1 MRKEVCQVVHR
12 VRRLIDLENAE
23 LGTEFFPAHLSVA
36 LIDAVFNPQLHYETR
51 VVPIIKRYCCHF
63 GLKRDRLDRRSLPPI
78 DKQETLTDLISH
90 YQEHGLDRMQEEVF
104 SASYCSPGTGIT
116 KAENVHRAA
125 VKLRNVGINTL
136 QDAAGTHPE
145 IIKCALQALKGIG
158 SATTH
163 MFLMYVGNDDFVKG
177 DVHVCR
183 FVARALCREKVPPNE
198 AEELVREAA
207 RELCIAPRLLD
218 NAIWKWSSQAL

>member
-1 MRKEVCQVVHR
+1 MRKEVCQVVYT

-23 LGTEFFPAHLSVA
+23 LGVEFFPKHLSVA
-36 LIDAVFNPQLHYETR
+36 LIDAVFTPRLRYEIH
-51 VVPIIKRYCCHF
+51 VVPLIQRYCRHF
-63 GLKRDRLDRRSLPPI
+63 GLERTRLDRQRLPPI
-78 DKQETLTDLISH
+78 EEQETLKDLISH
-90 YQEHGLDRMQEEVF
+90 YQEYGLDRMQEEVF
-104 SASYCSPGTGIT
+104 SASYCSPGTSIT

-125 VKLRNVGINTL
+125 VELRNVGINTL

-145 IIKCALQALKGIG
+145 MIKCALRPLKGIG
-158 SATTH
+158 SATIH

-198 AEELVREAA
+198 AEGLIREAA

-218 NAIWKWSSQAL
+218 NVIWKWSSQAP